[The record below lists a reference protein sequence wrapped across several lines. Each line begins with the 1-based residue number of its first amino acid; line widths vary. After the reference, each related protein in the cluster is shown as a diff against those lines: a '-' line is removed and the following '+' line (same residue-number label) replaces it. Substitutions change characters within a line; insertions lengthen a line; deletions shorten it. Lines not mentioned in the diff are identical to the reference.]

1 LVIGTTSCGPA
12 CSASS
17 ASTFFVVAFTFAGT
31 GTR

>member
-12 CSASS
+12 CRAISL
-17 ASTFFVVAFTFAGT
+17 STFAVVAFTVFGT